1 MVDRKLVKILRSISV
16 LLKIKGENP
25 FKAEAY
31 ENAADII
38 ESNQLDIAEL
48 VHTNSLGKIKGFG
61 EALVKKITEYV
72 QTGNF
77 QYYEKL
83 KEEIPEGLIA
93 VTKIPGIG
101 PKKAKMLYDELSIQ
115 NLDDLEQ
122 ACFDDKIAKLKGF
135 SPKSQEIILN
145 GIQHV
150 KVWRGKKHQFEC
162 FDAAKL
168 IEERLKKIPSISRF
182 SITGDIRRVVE
193 IVSTIS
199 FIAESEDP
207 PVTIKQIVDIFNGD
221 IGDSSV
227 SFQTD
232 DGIPVTIEVT
242 NPQNYIWRLHN
253 TTANQKYLE
262 RFAEVVKAK
271 TGQDFNFEK
280 FPIENA
286 KIQAEEDLFEWLGLQ
301 FIPPEIREDELSIER
316 AIHNSVPRLIEPK
329 NLRGMLHIHSTW
341 SDGRN
346 TIEEMALRA
355 KELDFEYIAVCDH
368 SQTAKYANGLEI
380 ERVVE
385 QHKEIE
391 ELNKKNL
398 GIKILKGIESDI
410 LSDGSLDYPPEI
422 LETFDLVVASVH
434 SGFKMTKT
442 EMTRRIICAIKSP
455 YTHILGHPTGRLL
468 LSRES
473 YEVDVYEIIDVAADY
488 GKIIELNAN
497 PYRLD
502 LSWEYLLY
510 AKEKGVRIAINPDS
524 HDTYSL
530 EDVFYGLKFARKGWL
545 EAKDVVNCLSYNE
558 FINLLNQI
566 RETT

>member
-1 MVDRKLVKILRSISV
+1 MVDKKLVRILRSISV

-48 VHTNSLGKIKGFG
+48 VRTDSLGKIKGFG

-77 QYYEKL
+77 QYYERL

-122 ACFDDKIAKLKGF
+122 ACLDNKIAKTKGF

-150 KVWRGKKHQFEC
+150 KAWKGKKRQFEC
-162 FDAAKL
+162 FDETKL
-168 IEERLKKIPSISRF
+168 IEKQLKDIPSISRF
-182 SITGDIRRVVE
+182 SITGNIRRVAE

-199 FIAESEDP
+199 FIVESTTPEA
-207 PVTIKQIVDIFNGD
+207 TTKQIAETFNGN
-221 IGDSSV
+221 IEGYIV
-227 SFQTD
+227 NFGTN
-232 DGIPVTIEVT
+232 DGIPVTIET
-242 NPQNYIWRLHN
+242 TSPQDYIWRLHN
-253 TTANQKYLE
+253 TTGNQKYLE
-262 RFAEVVKAK
+262 RFAEVVKEK
-271 TGQDFNFEK
+271 TGHDFHPGK
-280 FPIENA
+280 FPIENK
-286 KIQAEEDLFEWLGLQ
+286 KIQTEEDLFKWLGLQ
-301 FIPPEIREDELSIER
+301 FIPPEIREEGFAIER
-316 AIHNSVPRLIEPK
+316 ALHNNIPKLIEPEDM
-329 NLRGMLHIHSTW
+329 RGMLHIHTTW

-355 KELDFEYIAVCDH
+355 KQLNFEYIAICDH

-380 ERVVE
+380 EQVIE
-385 QHKEIE
+385 QHKEID
-391 ELNKKNL
+391 ELNEKNL

-410 LSDGSLDYPPEI
+410 LPDGSLDYPPEI
-422 LETFDLVVASVH
+422 LKTFDLVIASVH
-434 SGFKMTKT
+434 SGFKMTKS
-442 EMTRRIICAIKSP
+442 EMTRRIIYAILSP

-473 YEVDVYEIIDVAADY
+473 YEVDVYEIIDAAADY

-510 AKEKGVRIAINPDS
+510 AKEKGVNIAINPDS
-524 HDTYSL
+524 HDMYSL

-545 EAKDVVNCLSYNE
+545 EAKDVVNCLPHSE
-558 FINLLNQI
+558 FLGLLKQI
-566 RETT
+566 RGNI

>member
-1 MVDRKLVKILRSISV
+1 MVDRKLVKILRNISV

-31 ENAADII
+31 ENAADVI

-48 VHTNSLGKIKGFG
+48 VRTNSLGTIKGFG

-77 QYYEKL
+77 QYYERL

-101 PKKAKMLYDELSIQ
+101 PKKAKMLYDKLSIQ

-135 SPKSQEIILN
+135 SSKSQEIILN

-150 KVWRGKKHQFEC
+150 KAWRGKKHQFEC
-162 FDAAKL
+162 FDEAKL
-168 IEERLKKIPSISRF
+168 IEERLKEVPSISRF

-193 IVSTIS
+193 IVSAIS
-199 FIAESEDP
+199 FIAESENP
-207 PVTIKQIVDIFNGD
+207 SVATKQIADIFNGD
-221 IGDSSV
+221 TENSTV
-227 SFQTD
+227 FFQTN
-232 DGIPVTIEVT
+232 DGIPVTIEIT
-242 NPQNYIWRLHN
+242 SPQNYIWRLHN

-262 RFAEVVKAK
+262 RFSEVVKAK
-271 TGQDFNFEK
+271 TGQGFHLEK
-280 FPIENA
+280 SPIESR
-286 KIQAEEDLFEWLGLQ
+286 KIQTEEDLFEWLGLQ
-301 FIPPEIREDELSIER
+301 FIPSEIREEGLAIER
-316 AIHNSVPRLIEPK
+316 AINHSIPKLVEPK
-329 NLRGMLHIHSTW
+329 DVRGMLHIHSTW

-355 KELDFEYIAVCDH
+355 KELNFEYVAVCDH
-368 SQTAKYANGLEI
+368 SQSAKYANGLEM
-380 ERVVE
+380 ERVVK
-385 QHKEIE
+385 QHKEIDR
-391 ELNKKNL
+391 LNEKNL

-410 LSDGSLDYPPEI
+410 LADGSLDYPAET

-434 SGFKMTKT
+434 SGFKMTKS
-442 EMTRRIICAIKSP
+442 EMTRRIIYALRSP

-473 YEVDVYEIIDVAADY
+473 YEVDVYEIIDAAADY

-524 HDTYSL
+524 HDIYSL

-545 EAKDVVNCLSYNE
+545 EPKDVVNCLSYNE
-558 FINLLNQI
+558 FINLLKQV
-566 RETT
+566 RENT

>member
-1 MVDRKLVKILRSISV
+1 MVDRKLVKILRNISV

-31 ENAADII
+31 ENAADVI

-48 VHTNSLGKIKGFG
+48 VRTNSLGKIKGFG

-72 QTGNF
+72 QTGTF
-77 QYYEKL
+77 HYYEKL

-101 PKKAKMLYDELSIQ
+101 PKKAKVLYDKLSIQ

-122 ACFDDKIAKLKGF
+122 ACLDNKIANIKGF

-150 KVWRGKKHQFEC
+150 KAWKGKKHQFEC
-162 FDAAKL
+162 FDEAKL
-168 IEERLKKIPSISRF
+168 IEERLKEIPSISRF

-193 IVSTIS
+193 IVSMIS
-199 FIAESEDP
+199 FIAESENP
-207 PVTIKQIVDIFNGD
+207 PVATKQIADIFNGN
-221 IGDSSV
+221 IENSTV
-227 SFQTD
+227 SFQTN

-242 NPQNYIWRLHN
+242 SPQNYIWRLHN

-271 TGQDFNFEK
+271 TGQDFHLAK

-286 KIQAEEDLFEWLGLQ
+286 KIQTEEDLFKWLGLQ
-301 FIPPEIREDELSIER
+301 FIPSEIREDGFAIER
-316 AIHNSVPRLIEPK
+316 AMHNNIPKLIEPK
-329 NLRGMLHIHSTW
+329 DMRGMLHIHSTW

-355 KELDFEYIAVCDH
+355 KELNFEYIAVCDH

-380 ERVVE
+380 ERVIA
-385 QHKEIE
+385 QHQEIDA
-391 ELNKKNL
+391 LNEKNL

-410 LSDGSLDYPPEI
+410 LPDGSLDYPPEI
-422 LETFDLVVASVH
+422 LETFDLVVASIH
-434 SGFKMTKT
+434 SGFKMTKN
-442 EMTRRIICAIKSP
+442 EMTRRIIYALRSP

-473 YEVDVYEIIDVAADY
+473 YEVDVYEIIDAASDY

-545 EAKDVVNCLSYNE
+545 EPNDVVNCLSYNK
-558 FINLLNQI
+558 FIGLLKQI
-566 RETT
+566 RGNT